1 MQQNPKLM
9 ELNATHCLMLHLMCN
24 TVRRPVT
31 WNGLK
36 DSSLSRNSWSTWQW
50 PTHVKLLRSGLRL
63 RVARNA
69 TQGKPT
75 NVGIAFPPYI
85 SARQL
90 ECAAAKIVRSKG
102 GVHVGWIH
110 PLTPSIRAYIQ
121 IGFQRLRWL
130 SGPPLLLWS
139 TDIYCTCLV
148 KPQCL

>member
-31 WNGLK
+31 WNSLK

-85 SARQL
+85 SAWQL
-90 ECAAAKIVRSKG
+90 SAQPQRLSEARGRPRWLNPPA
-102 GVHVGWIH
+102 H
-110 PLTPSIRAYIQ
+110 PLHTSLHPDWVSTVALAERTALAPVVY
-121 IGFQRLRWL
+121 RYLLYL
-130 SGPPLLLWS
+130 SS
-139 TDIYCTCLV
+139 
-148 KPQCL
+148 